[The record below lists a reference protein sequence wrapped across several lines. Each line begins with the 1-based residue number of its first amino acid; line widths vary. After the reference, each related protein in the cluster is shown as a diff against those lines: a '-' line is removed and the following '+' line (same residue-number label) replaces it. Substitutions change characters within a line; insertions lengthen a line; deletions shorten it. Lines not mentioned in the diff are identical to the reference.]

1 MRGVAMSEN
10 SNKRVLIAGDTPRW
24 RKDVRDALAADCECV
39 TRLDYIDTL
48 HLLFKEDVRFD
59 LYILASQMSEK
70 GEGMSI
76 LSEMRDDGIVSPV
89 IIFSD
94 HVTDTEAEKIIALS
108 AIHIKRSNGKTL
120 LEETAKR
127 LLL

>member
-1 MRGVAMSEN
+1 MSED

-24 RKDVRDALAADCECV
+24 RKDVRDALPADCDTV
-39 TRLDYIDTL
+39 TRVDYIDTM
-48 HLLFKEDVRFD
+48 HLLFNENIRFD

-70 GEGMSI
+70 GEGLSI
-76 LSEMRDDGIVSPV
+76 LSEMRDDGIISPV

-94 HVTDTEAEKIIALS
+94 HVTDAEAERITALN
-108 AIHIKRSNGKTL
+108 AIHIKRSGGRTA

-127 LLL
+127 LLS